1 MNGLNR
7 GSGVGLLVLFG
18 LTACAS
24 SELVRT
30 QQDAL
35 ADCIASGTEA
45 DINAALVGEGSEAVL
60 CPGALF
66 ILGNPVVFTAPNQRL
81 YTQGF
86 QTGASRAVLRIG
98 GGALTKAIDGNN
110 QSGIAIQYIEVDGN
124 RTELGYQAGEALI
137 EIGHAGSNQTV
148 HNIVAHDTRSW
159 SSLHIHEGRVIDSI
173 PQCQNA
179 TITDNLIGPA
189 GTPDGRWADGIS
201 HACGNSVVMNNTVI
215 DATDGA
221 IVVFGAPGSIV
232 SNNTIIADN
241 QTLLGGINM
250 VDYAPVSGNYTG
262 TIVSNNVI
270 DARGA
275 LIKVGIAMGPDVW
288 SCPHTVNYGGTV
300 TDNVIQGMHFGY
312 GYAVNGVRDW
322 TVLGNVDLSQHVG
335 IVRGGCGGTPDPPGG
350 FQYQLVISSTL
361 QCEFTYARLTYVL
374 GVSEPPT
381 K

>member
-1 MNGLNR
+1 LAR
-7 GSGVGLLVLFG
+7 SH
-18 LTACAS
+18 
-24 SELVRT
+24 R
-30 QQDAL
+30 DAL
-35 ADCIASGTEA
+35 DGCVGSGTEA
-45 DINAALVGEGSEAVL
+45 EINAALVGKGAEAQL

-66 ILGNPVVFTAPNQRL
+66 SLSDPVVFTAANQRI

-86 QTGASRAVLRIG
+86 QSGAASAILRIG

-110 QSGIAIQYIEVDGN
+110 QSGIVIQNIEVDGN
-124 RTELGYQAGEALI
+124 RSELGYQAGEALI
-137 EIGHAGSNQTV
+137 EIGHAGSDQTV
-148 HNIVAHDTRSW
+148 QGIVAHDTRSW
-159 SSLHIHEGRVIDSI
+159 STLHIHEGRVIDGV

-262 TIVSNNVI
+262 TVVTNNVV

-275 LIKVGIAMGPDVW
+275 FIKVGIAMGPDVW
-288 SCPHTVNYGGTV
+288 SCPHTVNYGGKV
-300 TDNVIQGMHFGY
+300 TGNIIQGIHFGY

-322 TVLGNVDLSQHVG
+322 TVLGNLDLSQHVG
-335 IVRGGCGGTPDPPGG
+335 IVRGGCGGTPDPPSG
-350 FQYQLVISSTL
+350 FQYQSVISSTL
-361 QCEFTYARLTYVL
+361 QCEFTPALLTYVL

-381 K
+381 D

>member
-1 MNGLNR
+1 M
-7 GSGVGLLVLFG
+7 SGTNSLVCLPTLLVIAG
-18 LTACAS
+18 SSGQALT
-24 SELVRT
+24 
-30 QQDAL
+30 
-35 ADCIASGTEA
+35 DCIVSGTEA
-45 DINAALVGEGSEAVL
+45 DINAALVGKGAEAVL

-66 ILGNPVVFTAPNQRL
+66 TLSNPVVFTAPNQRI

-86 QTGASRAVLRIG
+86 QTGVSRAVLRIG
-98 GGALTKAIDGNN
+98 GGTLTKAIDGNN

-124 RTELGYQAGEALI
+124 RGELGYQPGDALI
-137 EIGHAGSNQTV
+137 EIGHAGSDQTV
-148 HNIVAHDTRSW
+148 QNIVAHDTRSW
-159 SSLHIHEGRVIDSI
+159 SCLHIHEGRVIDGT

-262 TIVSNNVI
+262 TIVTNNVI

-275 LIKVGIAMGPDVW
+275 FIKVGIAMGPDVW

-300 TDNVIQGMHFGY
+300 RDNVIQGIHFGY

-322 TVLGNVDLSQHVG
+322 TVLGNTDLSQHVG
-335 IVRGGCGGTPDPPGG
+335 TVRGGCGGPPDPPSG

-361 QCEFTYARLTYVL
+361 QCEFTSARLTYVL

-381 K
+381 E